1 MRLRRG
7 VNTLSMVETKITEIN
22 LLTRKLIIFIITY
35 ILGKVRSTTTGKI
48 NALKKY
54 ILLKMCS
61 SFSKLGNINY

>member
-35 ILGKVRSTTTGKI
+35 ILGKVRSTTSGKI
-48 NALKKY
+48 NA
-54 ILLKMCS
+54 
-61 SFSKLGNINY
+61 